1 MPRGNTG
8 KSMKIYNVLN
18 ILGTGR
24 NATPLEIMVIVM
36 LE

>member
-1 MPRGNTG
+1 MPRGDTG
-8 KSMKIYNVLN
+8 ESMKIYNVLN

-24 NATPLEIMVIVM
+24 NVTRLEIMVIVV